1 MYTSYEDGCM
11 ITLRDALIQGQH
23 MLTQAG
29 QDSVRLDTQVL
40 LEHVLGIDR
49 ATLYAYPER
58 EMIEAQTQRFLSLIE
73 RRKKGEPIAYILGHE
88 EFYGLDFIVDRRV
101 LIPRPETEML
111 VENALRIVRERLAHS
126 QVPLVADIGT
136 GSGAIPITLAVEEAR
151 LPLLYGIDI
160 SEDALAVAQQNCIRY
175 HVEQQVHLLHGDLL
189 APLPEPVDILIANL
203 PYVGTDEV
211 DVMTTDVIDHEP
223 HLALFSGTNGLD
235 LLQRFFQEVR
245 ETGKV
250 KPHGVMLLEIGYRQR
265 EPLMTL
271 LAALLPQATVTFHQD
286 YASWDR
292 MLQVML

>member
-1 MYTSYEDGCM
+1 MT
-11 ITLRDALIQGQH
+11 TLRDALLQGQSL
-23 MLTQAG
+23 LTQVG
-29 QDSVRLDTQVL
+29 QNSVRLDTQVL
-40 LEHVLGIDR
+40 LEYVLNIDR

-58 EMIEAQTQRFLSLIE
+58 EMTEEQTQRFLSLIE
-73 RRKKGEPIAYILGHE
+73 HRKKGEPIAYILGHE
-88 EFYGLDFIVDRRV
+88 EFYGLDFIVDRHV

-111 VENALRIVRERLAHS
+111 VETALRIVRERLAHG

-160 SEDALAVAQQNCIRY
+160 SEDALAVAQQNCRR
-175 HVEQQVHLLHGDLL
+175 HSVESRVHLLHGDLL
-189 APLPEPVDILIANL
+189 APLPEPVDVLIANL

-211 DVMTTDVIDHEP
+211 DVMTTDVIDYEP

-235 LLQRFFQEVR
+235 LLQRFFQEVC
-245 ETGKV
+245 ESGKV

-271 LAALLPQATVTFHQD
+271 LTGLLPQATVTFHQD
-286 YASWDR
+286 YAGWDR
-292 MLQVML
+292 MLQVIL